1 MCPELS
7 QDVSQDHLS
16 RVFYPESFIYDKF
29 DHQHTLLFNHVPHC
43 AGQYKPPDA
52 QTLDAQGL
60 AAGTHAPLSAADV
73 GQHGRPSQAISI
85 EMVAGGGGGG
95 GGSHQAQQSYSV
107 GALAP
112 ASAAPTT
119 EASAEYPPL
128 HISCSDN
135 QLMPEIDCC
144 GWMKDVL
151 DEFLLTSQ
159 DIPRLAPLVPG
170 HSSTINLPSVLSPLG
185 LPSKLEFS
193 ASLQASP
200 PPAGNAPQ
208 KSSSMSPR
216 SVEAMQ
222 TGELAA
228 AAAATTPK
236 SPPKSKVSSPTPGPL
251 KVRASKRLQREDST
265 RKVSKWAQ
273 KANLANVDQ
282 VEHVIRERQRRDD
295 MSYKI
300 ATLERL
306 LPQGPKRDRASIVHD
321 SVQYVKSLQQRVE
334 ELTKKSAELQMMKR
348 SVKFSAPVK
357 VSVEDKRA
365 RSPEDS
371 QAPFRLVNFHLQVE
385 GGDEAVTV
393 SNCRCNL
400 DFLSLTMKA
409 LEQLQLDLCRSS
421 ITKMPDGAF
430 FCIIACKARVG
441 GAAVPSSA
449 ALALKLKAAVEL

>member
-29 DHQHTLLFNHVPHC
+29 DSQHTLLFNHVPHC
-43 AGQYKPPDA
+43 AVQYKAPDVHMHDAEGSAVGTRPP
-52 QTLDAQGL
+52 
-60 AAGTHAPLSAADV
+60 PSAADV
-73 GQHGRPSQAISI
+73 GQHVRQSQAISI
-85 EMVAGGGGGG
+85 EMVAGRG
-95 GGSHQAQQSYSV
+95 GGSHHGQQSYT
-107 GALAP
+107 GALSPAAAAAAP
-112 ASAAPTT
+112 A
-119 EASAEYPPL
+119 EASTDYPPL
-128 HISCSDN
+128 DISCNDN

-159 DIPRLAPLVPG
+159 EIPRLAPLGAG
-170 HSSTINLPSVLSPLG
+170 HSSTINLPSLLSPLG
-185 LPSKLEFS
+185 LTSKREFS

-200 PPAGNAPQ
+200 PSGSAP
-208 KSSSMSPR
+208 KKASSISPR
-216 SVEAMQ
+216 PGTGPVEAMQ
-222 TGELAA
+222 TGEHAA
-228 AAAATTPK
+228 ASTTPT
-236 SPPKSKVSSPTPGPL
+236 SPPKTKSPSPTPGPL
-251 KVRASKRLQREDST
+251 KTRASKRLQREEST

-300 ATLERL
+300 ATLEGL

-334 ELTKKSAELQMMKR
+334 ELTKKSAELQMKR
-348 SVKFSAPVK
+348 SSKASAPVR
-357 VSVEDKRA
+357 VSMEDTRV
-365 RSPEDS
+365 RTPFTEDS
-371 QAPFRLVNFHLQVE
+371 QTPFRLVNFHVQVE

-421 ITKMPDGAF
+421 ITKMPDGTY
-430 FCIIACKARVG
+430 FCIIASKARVG
-441 GAAVPSSA
+441 ETAVPSSA
-449 ALALKLKAAVEL
+449 ALALKIKSAVEM